1 MTLSP
6 LRPVSDSPLYEQVA
20 QRLQGLI
27 DEGTLGPGDRLPSVR
42 RLHHQLSVSVSTVLE
57 AYRLL
62 EDQGLITA
70 RPQSGYYVRSGSQLP
85 PEPAPSEPPQQSY
98 AVDLSLAL
106 QIISSVR
113 DPDLLQLGAAIPS
126 VEHLP
131 TAALNRIMGK
141 VLRSESDAVH
151 SYDASSGRQ
160 LLQQEVAK
168 RMLNAGCSTTP
179 EAVVIT
185 NGATEAVYLSL
196 RAVTQPGQVVAIESP
211 IYFGM
216 LEVLKSL
223 ELKALELPTHP
234 RDGISLAALEE
245 AIQSQQVSACLLI
258 PNFNNPT
265 GSCMSDEKKKALV
278 DLLNRYDLPL
288 VEDDI
293 YGELQFEG
301 DRPKAVKAFDTEGR
315 VLYCTSVS
323 KTLSPGLRVGW
334 SIAGRYQPQIQQ
346 LKMVVSHA
354 SAIAPQLTVATFFA
368 NGGCDRHL
376 RRLRRLNQSQTARM
390 LQSIQSCFPA
400 DTRVTQPRGGHVL
413 WLQMPPGFDSLA
425 LYRAALQHRIS
436 IAPGVMFSAS
446 GSYGHCFRLNTA
458 LPWSSELEQAIE
470 TIGQLAGQLLTGRVP
485 SGGAG

>member
-1 MTLSP
+1 MTVTP
-6 LRPVSDSPLYEQVA
+6 LRPTSDRPLYEQVA
-20 QRLQGLI
+20 HRLQSLI
-27 DEGTLGPGDRLPSVR
+27 DEGTLSPGDRLPSVR
-42 RLHHQLSVSVSTVLE
+42 KLHHQLSVSVSTVLE

-62 EDQGLITA
+62 EDQGLIVA
-70 RPQSGYYVRSGSQLP
+70 RPQSGYYVSFTAQQLL
-85 PEPAPSEPPQQSY
+85 EPSPSEPPRES
-98 AVDLSLAL
+98 ASVDISLAL
-106 QIISSVR
+106 QIMSSVR
-113 DPDLLQLGAAIPS
+113 NPDLLQLGAAIPS
-126 VEHLP
+126 EAHLP
-131 TAALNRIMGK
+131 TVALNRIMGK
-141 VLRSESDAVH
+141 VLRSEAAVH
-151 SYDASSGRQ
+151 GYAASPGCQFLR
-160 LLQQEVAK
+160 QEVAK
-168 RMLNAGCSTTP
+168 RMLNAGCSVSP
-179 EAVVIT
+179 EEVVIT

-196 RAVTQPGQVVAIESP
+196 RAVTRPGQVVAIESP

-234 RDGISLAALEE
+234 RDGISLPALEE
-245 AIQSQQVSACLLI
+245 AIQAQQVAACLLI

-323 KTLSPGLRVGW
+323 KILSPGLRVGW

-346 LKMVVSHA
+346 LKMVVSHM
-354 SAIAPQLTVATFFA
+354 SAIAPQLTIATFFA

-390 LQSIQSCFPA
+390 LQAIQTYFPA
-400 DTRVTQPRGGHVL
+400 EVRVTQPKGGHVL
-413 WLQMPPGFDSLA
+413 WLQMPLEFDAFA
-425 LYRAALQHRIS
+425 LYQSALQHNIS

-446 GSYGHCFRLNTA
+446 GGYGHCFRLNTA
-458 LPWSSELEQAIE
+458 LPWAPEIDQALE
-470 TIGQLAGQLLTGRVP
+470 TIGRLASELL
-485 SGGAG
+485 